1 MRNGGEDIKKKY
13 VRGFISGENIK
24 KKYVRGFI
32 SGENIKKKYVSR
44 LTNRAIEGFINKVIE

>member
-1 MRNGGEDIKKKY
+1 MRNGGED
-13 VRGFISGENIK
+13 IK

-44 LTNRAIEGFINKVIE
+44 LTNRAIGGFINKVIE

>member
-24 KKYVRGFI
+24 KKYV
-32 SGENIKKKYVSR
+32 SR
-44 LTNRAIEGFINKVIE
+44 LTNRATEGFINKVIE